1 MDAIAPVGSKA
12 ADMLE
17 LEFEKNEK
25 DISFQRRVKEE
36 GELMHK
42 EYIDCLR
49 KQIERDKSVAGEVS
63 IVLDSFVDNI
73 MGVSAEENVTQ
84 LNAG

>member
-1 MDAIAPVGSKA
+1 
-12 ADMLE
+12 
-17 LEFEKNEK
+17 
-25 DISFQRRVKEE
+25 
-36 GELMHK
+36 MHK
-42 EYIDCLR
+42 EYIDFLR